1 MTVKELYKAMCEV
14 LPDTLREPWDNDGL
28 MCCPDGEREVSRV
41 LLALDVTEE
50 IMDYAIEN
58 GMDLI
63 VSHHPLIFKPLSRL
77 VAEDHIGRKLIELV
91 QNNISVFSFHTRA
104 DKAEGGVNDILASL
118 MKLEDVRPFGEGD
131 LGRIGKLPETIT
143 LEDLCYLL
151 KDELDAPF
159 VLTADAYNP
168 VETVAF
174 VGGEGRDFIRSAI
187 AAGAD
192 TLVSG
197 RLGYHQMEDAP
208 EMGINLIEAGH
219 FFTEHPVLDFFESI
233 LHRIDPTLTIQK
245 LKSNVIGFVC

>member
-1 MTVKELYKAMCEV
+1 MTVKELYRAMTQV
-14 LPDTLREPWDNDGL
+14 LPDELRESWDNDGM
-28 MCCPDGEREVSRV
+28 MCCPDSEREVKKV

-58 GMDLI
+58 EMDLI
-63 VSHHPLIFKPLSRL
+63 VSHHPLIFKPIPRL
-77 VAEDHIGRKLIELV
+77 VTEDHIGRKLIELI

-118 MKLEDVRPFGEGD
+118 LKLENVRPFGEGD
-131 LGRIGKLPETIT
+131 LGRIGELPEPIT
-143 LEDLCYLL
+143 LEDLSYLI

-168 VETVAF
+168 VERIAF

-187 AAGAD
+187 AEGAD

-233 LHRIDPTLTIQK
+233 LHRIDTTLIIQK
-245 LKSNVIGFVC
+245 LKSNVIGFIS

>member
-1 MTVKELYKAMCEV
+1 MTVKELYKKLTEV
-14 LPDTLREPWDNDGL
+14 LPDTLREPWDNDGM
-28 MCCPDGEREVSRV
+28 MCCPDGEREVRKV

-58 GMDLI
+58 EMDLI
-63 VSHHPLIFKPLSRL
+63 LSHHPLIFKPIPRL
-77 VAEDHIGRKLIELV
+77 VGEDHIGRKLIELV

-118 MKLEDVRPFGEGD
+118 LKLENVRPFGEGD
-131 LGRIGKLPETIT
+131 LGRIGELSEPIT
-143 LEDLCYLL
+143 LEDLCYLI

-159 VLTADAYNP
+159 VLCADAYNP
-168 VETVAF
+168 VERIAF

-187 AAGAD
+187 AEGAD

-219 FFTEHPVLDFFESI
+219 FFTEHPVLDFFETL
-233 LHRIDPTLTIQK
+233 LHRIAPTLVIQK
-245 LKSNVIGFVC
+245 LKSNVIGFIS